1 MRERPG
7 LGRNAAHVWFVA
19 DEEVAG
25 RPGLLAEY
33 RRLLAPDEERALR
46 RLGDE
51 RARREYLTARAL
63 CRTVLSRYAD
73 VDPADWRFARGEHGR
88 PEIAGPREGARL
100 RFNLSGT
107 RGLTACAVTRELDAG
122 VDVEAR
128 FPARGS
134 DGVADRFFS
143 PAEARDLRALAPER
157 RPERFLEYWTLKE
170 SYIKATG
177 QGLSMQLDRFS
188 FHLDEGP
195 RIRISFAPGSE
206 DTPRLWQFALLR
218 PTPAHVLAL
227 ALRRPGRAEVEI
239 TVRRTLPL
247 RLPGGA
253 VRRPAAR
260 S

>member
-46 RLGDE
+46 SLGDE

-73 VDPADWRFARGEHGR
+73 VDPAAWRFARGEHGR
-88 PEIAGPREGARL
+88 PEIAGPRGGLRL

-128 FPARGS
+128 SPVRGS
-134 DGVADRFFS
+134 YGVADRFFS
-143 PAEARDLRALAPER
+143 PSEARALRALPPAR
-157 RPERFLEYWTLKE
+157 RSERFLEYWTLKE

-177 QGLSMQLDRFS
+177 KGLSMPLDRFS

-195 RIRISFAPGSE
+195 RIRISFAPGCEGS
-206 DTPRLWQFALLR
+206 PRLWQFALLR

-227 ALRRPGRAEVEI
+227 GVRSPGGAQVEI
-239 TVRRTLPL
+239 TLRETLPL
-247 RLPGGA
+247 RLPGA
-253 VRRPAAR
+253 AAR
-260 S
+260 